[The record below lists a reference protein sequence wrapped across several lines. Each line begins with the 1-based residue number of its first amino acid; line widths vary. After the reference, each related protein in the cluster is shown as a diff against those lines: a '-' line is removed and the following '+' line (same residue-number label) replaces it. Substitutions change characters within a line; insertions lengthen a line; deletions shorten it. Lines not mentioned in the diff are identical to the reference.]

1 MAKKRKKKTYN
12 TPKKIK
18 NQHKKEKLNIIRV
31 INNNIRCTECNNLM
45 ANHQDRFTCSNC
57 NISTRKK
64 LI

>member
-18 NQHKKEKLNIIRV
+18 HQHKNEKLNIIRV
-31 INNNIRCTECNNLM
+31 TNNNIRCMECNNVM
-45 ANHQDRFTCSNC
+45 ANHHDRFTCSYC
-57 NISTRKK
+57 NTSTKK